1 MMSLWD
7 ALRMNMM
14 ISYQELVRTFLRE
27 NKVTAKY
34 LSESS
39 LIETLQFIE
48 DFQFKFTTICK
59 MKPSGVDAM
68 FAKYASEVASAK
80 NKQEMKSTLS
90 DMVKAFTEKMPS
102 ESVFI
107 ERMVGHLWYSR

>member
-1 MMSLWD
+1 
-7 ALRMNMM
+7 
-14 ISYQELVRTFLRE
+14 
-27 NKVTAKY
+27 
-34 LSESS
+34 
-39 LIETLQFIE
+39 
-48 DFQFKFTTICK
+48 

-107 ERMVGHLWYSR
+107 EKNGRSSLVFQKHIFEKEKK